1 MPTPM
6 TSSTPCGGSPPRS
19 RSEPRVSA
27 VVPVFDEEENLEELH
42 GRLTQALET
51 LGPDWEIVYVD
62 DGSTDGSLERMA
74 GWAGRDPRVRVVEL
88 TRNWGQHAAVF
99 AGFEVAR
106 GAVVVTLDA
115 DLQNPPEEIPRL
127 VAKAEEGFDV
137 VGTRRRVRR
146 DPWWR
151 RAASRLVNRL
161 AGGTMTDYGC
171 MLRAYRREL
180 VEQLLRCGEI
190 SSFLPLLANQY
201 ARRTVEVE
209 VDHRPR
215 ERGRTKYGLLR
226 LINLQFDL
234 MTAFSLL
241 PLRAMTFF
249 GAAVAAASAGLGV
262 LLLVLRWVRGREWA
276 QFGVFTLFALLFL
289 MVGMLFVA
297 LGVLGEYVGRIYAE
311 VRRRPRY
318 VVRRIHGGVGP

>member
-1 MPTPM
+1 M

-27 VVPVFDEEENLEELH
+27 VVPVFDEEENLEEFH
-42 GRLTQALET
+42 GRLMRALET

-201 ARRTVEVE
+201 ARRTVEIE

-234 MTAFSLL
+234 MTGFSLL

-262 LLLVLRWVRGREWA
+262 LLLVLRWVHGREWA
-276 QFGVFTLFALLFL
+276 QFGVFTLFAILFL

-318 VVRRIHGGVGP
+318 VVRRIHGGDGP